1 MSYEYDPITNELID
15 NDPSSDDLGK
25 RLLSTISLYD
35 EPRSMDQGQ
44 PKQKKQPGKLNPK
57 EYKQMMNYLTRS
69 KNDKKEIQKDSIEP
83 QRMPFKKKSDTKVPP
98 KFAKSKEDLEEE
110 FKVIEIPIIMKE
122 YEDWIKSNPGKSF
135 RDYLRDQKLI
145 NEKQK
150 KQFEDMILSGA
161 LAKIDSAM
169 SGIMSM
175 ARGGIIRDPS
185 FSYYNSGGKA
195 KIKQPK
201 AIKKLNLADYF
212 RYGMTIAELTDY
224 EREVVNNLLKK
235 TFSKSSTDN

>member
-1 MSYEYDPITNELID
+1 MSYEYDPITKELID
-15 NDPSSDDLGK
+15 NDPSSNDLGK
-25 RLLSTISLYD
+25 RLLNTISLYDD
-35 EPRSMDQGQ
+35 EPRSMDQE
-44 PKQKKQPGKLNPK
+44 PKKKKSLNPK

-83 QRMPFKKKSDTKVPP
+83 PRVPFKKKSDTKVPP

-135 RDYLRDQKLI
+135 RDYLREENLI
-145 NEKQK
+145 NERQK

-161 LAKIDSAM
+161 LAKIESAM

-185 FSYYNSGGKA
+185 YTYYNSGGKA
-195 KIKQPK
+195 KRPPP
-201 AIKKLNLADYF
+201 IKKLNLADYF
-212 RYGMTIAELTDY
+212 RYGMTIAELTDK
-224 EREVVNNLLKK
+224 ERELVNALLKK
-235 TFSKSSTDN
+235 SFSRSSTDN

>member
-35 EPRSMDQGQ
+35 DEPSSMVQE
-44 PKQKKQPGKLNPK
+44 PKKKKSLNPK

-83 QRMPFKKKSDTKVPP
+83 QRTPLKKKSDTKVPP

-150 KQFEDMILSGA
+150 KQFEDMVLSGA

-169 SGIMSM
+169 SGIMTM
-175 ARGGIIRDPS
+175 ARGGIIRDPNYT
-185 FSYYNSGGKA
+185 YYSEGGSSKN
-195 KIKQPK
+195 KPKEPK